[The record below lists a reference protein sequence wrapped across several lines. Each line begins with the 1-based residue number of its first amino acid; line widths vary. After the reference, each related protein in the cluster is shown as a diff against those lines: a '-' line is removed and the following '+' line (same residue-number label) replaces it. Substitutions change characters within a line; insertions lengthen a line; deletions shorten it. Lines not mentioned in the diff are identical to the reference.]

1 MNKAYYVFITLS
13 IALMGL
19 LSGCNLNTK
28 PTPNAAATQMAMNLI
43 ASTPLAITAM
53 PVFTNT
59 PLPTATLDPALI
71 PTATPTP
78 MPTTYTLQV
87 GEFPYCIAR
96 RFNVDPTELLSLN
109 HLSATAG
116 AIYKAGMTLSI
127 PQSGKPFPPP
137 RALNTHPASFTVPS
151 AQWTIYKVACYFGDV
166 DPQIIMQMN
175 GLTSPTL
182 TAGQVLQIP

>member
-1 MNKAYYVFITLS
+1 MTKAHYVFITLS

-28 PTPNAAATQMAMNLI
+28 PTPDAAATQLAMNLM

-53 PVFTNT
+53 PVFTDT

-78 MPTTYTLQV
+78 MPATYTLQV

-109 HLSATAG
+109 HLSPTAG
-116 AIYKAGMTLSI
+116 AVYKAGMTLSI

-151 AQWTIYKVACYFGDV
+151 AQWTVYKVACYFGDV
-166 DPQIIMQMN
+166 DPQVIVQMN